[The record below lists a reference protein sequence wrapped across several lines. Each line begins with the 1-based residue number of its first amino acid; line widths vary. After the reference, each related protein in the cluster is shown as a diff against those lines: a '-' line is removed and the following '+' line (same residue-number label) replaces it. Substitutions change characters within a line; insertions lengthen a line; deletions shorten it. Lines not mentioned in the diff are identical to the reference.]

1 MNSMKVLL
9 LVLFVSLPLT
19 TFAQTSGSYMDAVQL
34 IRGAKYEQA
43 YTILSRLLREDPSN
57 YPVFDQTIHVLVN
70 LKRYDDAINITSRR
84 LNGNYSDIILATRLA
99 ELYHLNGDLEKA
111 YETWNRAL
119 SSNQQSVNAY
129 RFVADNMT
137 QRREYAKAIEIYT
150 LARQRF
156 NNNSLFFSE
165 VTTNYMALGER
176 SKAVATLIDVLE
188 YSPGNSAFVLRQ
200 IINFDDDQFSE
211 LAIIELDERSRSR
224 ISTTEVI
231 AAQKEVLIGL
241 LMEEQFYRRAL
252 STAKSYEAEAKEGV
266 WPVFSLA
273 GRFKSI
279 QEFELADEALEF
291 YISRTSHPLQPR
303 ALEDRAL
310 LYMTW
315 AEYLDEFNL
324 VNDIPTDTLISQA
337 LSSLNKLLTEFPGD
351 NRRIETLSLKCEL
364 VLDNYSD
371 VQTATS
377 LINEIKRLAHNNDH
391 QIIADY
397 LDGRVH
403 ITQGYHSLARV
414 SLTRANREAR
424 TGELAEKTRYFLA
437 LNDFYAG
444 DFEFSSIQ
452 MRALERLTTSYYAND
467 ALKLRVWMTEGMKK
481 DSVSNE
487 LKSFAKASY
496 YFDTNK
502 ITEAVSELIPIL
514 ESTNSRPLIGDVILL
529 ISDNFRHSNPKLV
542 YQLINIQVNNSSPA
556 KRERILWEKARIM
569 ELSIQQPVLIAD
581 IPPEQEILATVIH
594 KHHNTSTE
602 ITDRSTLINWINTI
616 NFSNSDIIEAYENI
630 LLEYPNGFYAQ
641 LVRQRLEAY
650 KNSPS

>member
-1 MNSMKVLL
+1 MI
-9 LVLFVSLPLT
+9 PLSS
-19 TFAQTSGSYMDAVQL
+19 FAQSNGTYMDAVQL
-34 IRGAKYEQA
+34 IRETKYEQA

-57 YPVFDQTIHVLVN
+57 YPVFDQTINVLVN
-70 LKRYDDAINITSRR
+70 LKRYEDAINLSSRR
-84 LNGNYSDIILATRLA
+84 LNRNYSDIILATKLA

-111 YETWNRAL
+111 YETWELAL
-119 SSNQQSVNAY
+119 SANQQSVNAY

-137 QRREYAKAIEIYT
+137 QRREHAKAIEVYT

-165 VTTNYMALGER
+165 ITTNYMALGER
-176 SKAVATLIDVLE
+176 SKAVSTLIDVLDF
-188 YSPGNSAFVLRQ
+188 SPGNSAFVLRQ
-200 IINFDDDQFSE
+200 IIMFDDAQFSE
-211 LAIIELDERSRSR
+211 LAIIELDERSRSL
-224 ISTTEVI
+224 ISSPEVI

-241 LMEEQFYRRAL
+241 LMEEGFYRRAL
-252 STAKSYEAEAKEGV
+252 STAKSYETNAKEGV
-266 WPVFSLA
+266 WPVFALA

-279 QEFELADEALEF
+279 QEFTLADEALEF
-291 YISRTSHPLQPR
+291 YINRNSHPLQPR
-303 ALEDRAL
+303 ALEDKAS

-324 VNDIPTDTLISQA
+324 VNDIPSDTLISQA
-337 LSSLNKLLTEFPGD
+337 LSSLNQLLIDFPGD
-351 NRRIETLSLKCEL
+351 NRRIETLSLKAEL

-371 VQTATS
+371 VRTAS
-377 LINEIKRLAHNNDH
+377 DLINEIRRLAFNSEH

-397 LDGRVH
+397 LDGRVN

-467 ALKLRVWMTEGMKK
+467 ALKLRVWITEGMKK
-481 DSVSNE
+481 DSVTTE
-487 LKSFAKASY
+487 LKSFAKARY
-496 YFDTNK
+496 YFDINNSS
-502 ITEAVSELIPIL
+502 EAIAVLLPVL
-514 ESTNSRPLIGDVILL
+514 ESNSSKPLIGDIILS
-529 ISDNFRHSNPKLV
+529 ISDNLRHSNPKLV
-542 YQLINIQVNNSSPA
+542 YHLIDMQATNSSPA
-556 KRERILWEKARIM
+556 KRERILWEKARVM
-569 ELSIQQPVLIAD
+569 ELAVQQTMPITT
-581 IPPEQEILATVIH
+581 IPPEQEALATSIIMQE
-594 KHHNTSTE
+594 NRSSDT
-602 ITDRSTLINWINTI
+602 IDRSSVINWINSSS
-616 NFSNSDIIEAYENI
+616 FSNSDIIEAYENI

-641 LVRQRLEAY
+641 LVRQRLESF

>member
-1 MNSMKVLL
+1 MKSVKLFILVFIVLMPL
-9 LVLFVSLPLT
+9 SVS
-19 TFAQTSGSYMDAVQL
+19 AQTKGTYMDAVQL
-34 IRGAKYEQA
+34 IREAKYEQA
-43 YTILSRLLREDPSN
+43 YTILSRLLQEDPSN
-57 YPVFDQTIHVLVN
+57 YPVFDQTINVLVN
-70 LKRYDDAINITSRR
+70 LKRYEDAINITTRR
-84 LNGNYSDIILATRLA
+84 LNRNFSDIILATRLA

-111 YETWNRAL
+111 YETWNQAL
-119 SSNQQSVNAY
+119 SANQQSVNAY
-129 RFVADNMT
+129 RFVANNMT
-137 QRREYAKAIEIYT
+137 QRREHAKAIEVYT
-150 LARQRF
+150 SARQRF

-165 VTTNYMALGER
+165 ITTNYMALGER
-176 SKAVATLIDVLE
+176 SKAVSTLLNVLDF
-188 YSPGNSAFVLRQ
+188 SPGNSTFVLRQ
-200 IINFDDDQFSE
+200 IINFDDNQFSE
-211 LAIIELDERSRSR
+211 LSIIELDERSRSR
-224 ISTTEVI
+224 ASSPENV

-252 STAKSYEAEAKEGV
+252 STAKSYEADAKEGV
-266 WPVFSLA
+266 WPVFTLA

-279 QEFELADEALEF
+279 QEFKLADEALEF
-291 YISRTSHPLQPR
+291 YINRASHPLQPR
-303 ALEDRAL
+303 ALEDRAT

-324 VNDIPTDTLISQA
+324 VNDIPSDTLISQA
-337 LSSLNKLLTEFPGD
+337 LASLNKLLNEFPGD
-351 NRRIETLSLKCEL
+351 NRRIETLSLKSEL

-371 VQTATS
+371 VQTATN
-377 LINEIKRLAHNNDH
+377 LINEIRKLSFNTEH

-397 LDGRVH
+397 LDGRVN
-403 ITQGYHSLARV
+403 ITQGFHSLARV

-481 DSVSNE
+481 DSVTSE

-496 YFDTNK
+496 YFDINK
-502 ITEAVSELIPIL
+502 SNEAFSELIPIL
-514 ESTNSRPLIGDVILL
+514 ESNISRPLIGDIILS
-529 ISDNFRHSNPKLV
+529 ISDDVRHSNPKLV
-542 YQLINIQVNNSSPA
+542 YHLIDMQAKNSSPA

-569 ELSIQQPVLIAD
+569 ELSLQQHAPFTTIL
-581 IPPEQEILATVIH
+581 PEQTALAAIIY
-594 KHHNTSTE
+594 KYSTNSSE
-602 ITDRSTLINWINTI
+602 PTDSSTLVNWINTAS
-616 NFSNSDIIEAYENI
+616 FSNSDIIEAYENI

-641 LVRQRLEAY
+641 LVRQRLESF

>member
-1 MNSMKVLL
+1 MKSVKFLI
-9 LVLFVSLPLT
+9 LFMIVVIPFSAT
-19 TFAQTSGSYMDAVQL
+19 AQTSGTYMDAVQL
-34 IRGAKYEQA
+34 IRESKYEQA
-43 YTILSRLLREDPSN
+43 YSILSRLLSEDPSN
-57 YPVFDQTIHVLVN
+57 YPVFDQTINVLVN
-70 LKRYDDAINITSRR
+70 LKRYEEAINISSRR
-84 LNGNYSDIILATRLA
+84 LNRNYSDIILATRLA
-99 ELYHLNGDLEKA
+99 ELYHLIGDLERA
-111 YETWNRAL
+111 YSTWDQAL
-119 SSNQQSVNAY
+119 SANQQSVNAY
-129 RFVADNMT
+129 RFIADNMT
-137 QRREYAKAIEIYT
+137 QRREHAKAIEVYT

-165 VTTNYMALGER
+165 ITVNYMALGER
-176 SKAVATLIDVLE
+176 SKAVSTLIDVLDF
-188 YSPGNSAFVLRQ
+188 SPGNSAFVLRQ

-211 LAIIELDERSRSR
+211 LAIVELDERSRSR
-224 ISTTEVI
+224 ISSIEVV

-252 STAKSYEAEAKEGV
+252 STAKSYESEAKEGV
-266 WPVFSLA
+266 WPVFTLA

-279 QEFELADEALEF
+279 QEYELADEALDF
-291 YISRTSHPLQPR
+291 YVNRASHPLQPR
-303 ALEDRAL
+303 ALEDRAS

-324 VNDIPTDTLISQA
+324 VSDIPSDSLISQA
-337 LSSLNKLLTEFPGD
+337 LNSLNILLTEFPGD
-351 NRRIETLSLKCEL
+351 NRRIETLSLKSEL

-371 VQTATS
+371 VQTATN
-377 LINEIKRLAHNNDH
+377 LINEIRRLAFNSEH

-397 LDGRVH
+397 LDGRVN
-403 ITQGYHSLARV
+403 ITQGFHSLARV

-481 DSVSNE
+481 DSISSE

-496 YFDTNK
+496 FFDTNK
-502 ITEAVSELIPIL
+502 TTEAISELLPVL
-514 ESTNSRPLIGDVILL
+514 RPNGTRPLIGDVILS
-529 ISDNFRHSNPKLV
+529 ISDHIRHSNPKLV
-542 YQLINIQVNNSSPA
+542 YQLINMLVSNSSPA

-569 ELSIQQPVLIAD
+569 ELSLQQSAPVDTLATELIA
-581 IPPEQEILATVIH
+581 LASAIYSH
-594 KHHNTSTE
+594 QINSSE
-602 ITDRSTLINWINTI
+602 PIDSSMLLNWINSVS
-616 NFSNSDIIEAYENI
+616 FSNSDIIDAYENI

-641 LVRQRLEAY
+641 LVRQRLESFR
-650 KNSPS
+650 NSPS

>member
-1 MNSMKVLL
+1 MKILKFFILVFIVLMPH
-9 LVLFVSLPLT
+9 SIS
-19 TFAQTSGSYMDAVQL
+19 AQTTGTYMDAVQL
-34 IRGAKYEQA
+34 IREAKYEQA
-43 YTILSRLLREDPSN
+43 YTILSRLLQEDPSN
-57 YPVFDQTIHVLVN
+57 YPVFDQTINVLVN
-70 LKRYDDAINITSRR
+70 LKRYEDAIIISTRR
-84 LNGNYSDIILATRLA
+84 LNRNYSDIILATRLA
-99 ELYHLNGDLEKA
+99 ELYHLNGNLEKA
-111 YETWNRAL
+111 YETWDQAL
-119 SSNQQSVNAY
+119 SANQQSVNAY

-137 QRREYAKAIEIYT
+137 QRREHAKAIEVYT
-150 LARQRF
+150 SARQRF

-165 VTTNYMALGER
+165 ITTNYMALGER
-176 SKAVATLIDVLE
+176 SKAVTTLLDVLDF
-188 YSPGNSAFVLRQ
+188 SPGNSAFVLRQ
-200 IINFDDDQFSE
+200 IINFDDNQFSE

-224 ISTTEVI
+224 VVSPEIV

-252 STAKSYEAEAKEGV
+252 STAKSYETDAKEGV
-266 WPVFSLA
+266 WPVFTLA

-279 QEFELADEALEF
+279 QEFKLADEALEF
-291 YISRTSHPLQPR
+291 YINRASHPLQPR
-303 ALEDRAL
+303 ALEDRAT

-324 VNDIPTDTLISQA
+324 VNEIPSDTLISQA
-337 LSSLNKLLTEFPGD
+337 LSCLNRLLTEFPGD
-351 NRRIETLSLKCEL
+351 NRRIETLSLKSEL

-371 VQTATS
+371 VQTAS
-377 LINEIKRLAHNNDH
+377 NLINEIRRLSFNSEH

-397 LDGRVH
+397 LDGRVN

-414 SLTRANREAR
+414 NLTRANREAR

-481 DSVSNE
+481 DSVTTE
-487 LKSFAKASY
+487 LKSFSKASY
-496 YFDTNK
+496 YFDINRSN
-502 ITEAVSELIPIL
+502 EAVSELIPIL
-514 ESTNSRPLIGDVILL
+514 ESNSSRPLIGDIILS
-529 ISDNFRHSNPKLV
+529 ISDDIRHSNPKLV
-542 YQLINIQVNNSSPA
+542 YQLIDMQAKNSSPA

-569 ELSIQQPVLIAD
+569 ELSLQQPTSFDSIPAEQASLAALIYR
-581 IPPEQEILATVIH
+581 
-594 KHHNTSTE
+594 HHVNSTE
-602 ITDRSTLINWINTI
+602 PTDSPTLLNWINAVS
-616 NFSNSDIIEAYENI
+616 FSNSDIIEAYENI

-641 LVRQRLEAY
+641 LVRQRLESF